1 MADENASSRPGGYG
15 QSGQAPKIKNKNAA
29 AVQITA
35 EQLIREAYS
44 RQGTTQKAPRQKVL
58 DGEELSDYQ
67 MRRRREFEE
76 GVRRNRSN
84 IGEWLR
90 YAAWE
95 EGQGEVG
102 RARSVYER
110 ALDVDGRNQT
120 VFIKYA
126 ELEMK
131 NKNIALARNL
141 YDRAVTTLPRVAQF
155 WQRYTYMEELLGNI
169 AGAREVFA
177 RWMRWEPEE
186 AAWVAFIRFETR
198 YGEIGNARALWER
211 AVDVHPEP
219 RVWLKWARFEED
231 RGDAES
237 ARRVFGLAIDR
248 LGESFMDQHV
258 FISFARFETRL
269 REYDR
274 ARAIYR
280 YALERLPRAKSH
292 ALHSQYAAFEKQHGA
307 ARDIEDVVATKR
319 RLHYE
324 ALVRANPAD
333 YDAWLDYAALEEEAG
348 DVERTRDVYER
359 AIAEYPGVA
368 EKRLWR
374 RYIYLWLFY
383 ALFEETRA
391 QDVGRARAVYVACIE
406 LVPHAEFTFAKL
418 WLQYAWFEIRSSGDL
433 RAARRALGRA
443 IGQSPAKDKLFRGY
457 IELEL
462 ELREFDRVRTLYAKF
477 LEANPTSCSTWV
489 EFARLEAALGE
500 ADRCLALF
508 ELAVEQPTLDM
519 PELLWKAYIDFVFDS
534 GDFQKTR
541 ALYERL
547 LAMTDH
553 VKVWISF
560 ARFELLAAA
569 ANDESAG
576 AGESSENF
584 PGGHIASGAEAA
596 RAVYE
601 RAYARMK
608 ALGLKEERLVLL
620 EAWRDSE
627 QDAAGGDPAAVEK
640 RMPKRVRKRR
650 ELDDGSLEEYF
661 DYVFP
666 DDEEQGSRFKL
677 LAKAH

>member
-1 MADENASSRPGGYG
+1 MADDTGSSRPGGYG
-15 QSGQAPKIKNKNAA
+15 QSGQPPKIKNKNAA

-44 RQGTTQKAPRQKVL
+44 RQGTAQKAPRQKVL

-95 EGQGEVG
+95 ESQGEVA

-169 AGAREVFA
+169 AGAREVFS

-186 AAWVAFIRFETR
+186 SAWAAFIGFETR
-198 YGEIGNARALWER
+198 YGELGNARALWER
-211 AVDVHPEP
+211 VVYVHPEP

-231 RGDAES
+231 KGDAES
-237 ARRVFGLAIDR
+237 VRRVFGLAIDR

-258 FISFARFETRL
+258 FISFAKFETRL

-280 YALERLPRAKSH
+280 YALERLPKAKSH
-292 ALHSQYAAFEKQHGA
+292 ALYNQYTAFEKQHGD
-307 ARDIEDVVATKR
+307 ARHIEDVVANKR
-319 RLHYE
+319 RLQYE
-324 ALVRANPAD
+324 ALVRATPAD
-333 YDAWLDYAALEEEAG
+333 YDTWIDYAALEEEQG
-348 DVERTRDVYER
+348 DFDRIRDVYER
-359 AIAEYPGVA
+359 AIAECPRVA

-391 QDVGRARAVYVACIE
+391 RDIGRARDVYVACIE
-406 LVPHAEFTFAKL
+406 LVPHKVFTFGKL

-433 RAARRALGRA
+433 GAARRALGRA
-443 IGQSPAKDKLFRGY
+443 IGQSPGKDKLFRGY

-462 ELREFDRVRTLYAKF
+462 ELREFDRVRTLYSKF
-477 LEANPTSCSTWV
+477 LEANPTNCSTWV

-500 ADRCLALF
+500 SDRCLALF

-547 LAMTDH
+547 LLMTDH
-553 VKVWISF
+553 AKVWISF

-569 ANDESAG
+569 AGDEPASNG
-576 AGESSENF
+576 AG
-584 PGGHIASGAEAA
+584 AA

-608 ALGLKEERLVLL
+608 ELGLKEDRLVLL

-627 QDAAGGDPAAVEK
+627 QNAAGGGDPDAVEK

-666 DDEEQGSRFKL
+666 DDEEQGARFKL
-677 LAKAH
+677 LAKAHMWKQQQQEQQQ